1 MKKTVFLIVIAL
13 VLIAGAVGGF
23 AYAQSQPAHEPVLG
37 QKLVGCGGL
46 SVFYEVDQDTLQ
58 YSRFLI
64 TNPDCIGNATNIQI
78 CIISDNGTV
87 YEGKLISPLTEP
99 TEVTWLGPHQSGV
112 IDLVSCVY
120 TGTNLLELQ
129 AAAYTVEVTWT
140 GAKGALPLI
149 GWSWFGTATF
159 LRDENNQPVL
169 HENQTTSALTQMVN
183 MTQVLTKGK

>member
-1 MKKTVFLIVIAL
+1 MKRIVFLVIAL
-13 VLIAGAVGGF
+13 VLIAGAVGGYS
-23 AYAQSQPAHEPVLG
+23 YAQSQPAHEPVLG
-37 QKLVGCGGL
+37 QKLIGCGGL
-46 SVFYEVDQDTLQ
+46 SVFYEVDHDTLQ

-87 YEGKLISPLTEP
+87 YEGKLISPLTSP
-99 TEVTWLGPHQSGV
+99 LEVTALGPHQSGV
-112 IDLVSCVY
+112 VDLIMCVVPE
-120 TGTNLLELQ
+120 GTNLLELQ

-169 HENQTTSALTQMVN
+169 QENQTTSALTQMVN
-183 MTQVLTKGK
+183 MTQVLSKGK

>member
-1 MKKTVFLIVIAL
+1 MKKIIFLVIAV
-13 VLIAGAVGGF
+13 VLIAGAVVGGF
-23 AYAQSQPAHEPVLG
+23 AYAQSQNTHEPVIG
-37 QKLVGCGGL
+37 QKLIGCGAL
-46 SVFYEVDQDTLQ
+46 SVYYEVGQDTLQ

-78 CIISDNGTV
+78 SIISDNGTV

-159 LRDENNQPVL
+159 LIDENNQPVL
-169 HENQTTSALTQMVN
+169 HENLTTAALTQMVN
-183 MTQVLTKGK
+183 MTQTLAKGK

>member
-1 MKKTVFLIVIAL
+1 MKRIVFLVIAV

-23 AYAQSQPAHEPVLG
+23 AYAQSQPAHEPVMG
-37 QKLVGCGGL
+37 QKLIGCGAL
-46 SVFYEVDQDTLQ
+46 SVFYEVDQDTLG

-99 TEVTWLGPHQSGV
+99 TEVTWLGPHQCGV
-112 IDLVSCVY
+112 IDLISCVY

-159 LRDENNQPVL
+159 QMDANNQPFL